1 MADTLVVRLSED
13 AFNGD
18 AQFTLDLDGVQI
30 AGPTSVTTA
39 HSGGTFQEF
48 TYTGDFGAGPHTV
61 AVHFLNDAWG
71 GTADTD
77 RNLYVGGITFDGTNY
92 AGETAQDDAMNGQPD
107 ADPDAAEMY
116 VDGTVTFTN
125 VTGSTSSGQHIVGT
139 DGDDTLTGGPGNDLI
154 EGLGGNDYLDGQAGA
169 DTLLGGDGND
179 GFANSAGNDTMTGGA
194 GIDSYS
200 FSSPSITSDPRF
212 SSETGSPTITD
223 FQPGPG
229 GDQVFFD
236 GYTDFPG
243 PFIFDEVYQKL
254 VDVPGVGTQLT
265 LQGLGPNHDITQTF
279 TFDGISRDDL
289 TPDNIYVFEPGQFF
303 AENGTEGPDTL
314 VVHVSEDA
322 WDGDA
327 IMRVTI
333 DGHEIS
339 GPVKVTTAHN
349 SGDFED
355 VTLTGTFGTG
365 PHTVNVS
372 FVNDAYGGTPDTD
385 RNLYVGGITFDGQD
399 YAAQGRPNTGAG
411 ADTDPN
417 SAEVLSN
424 GTVTFNDVGGAVPP
438 GSDTLVVYASGQV
451 EDFTVT
457 VDGKTAIGPGGISS
471 ANGETFLA
479 ADTAYVF
486 SGDFGP
492 GPHTVD
498 IHFDDQEG
506 PGSLPAHLELYGID
520 FNGQHYNV
528 DAAENGI
535 PGSST
540 DPRAISGAGTG
551 DVIFRNVAEGTP
563 TPDVILSAHL
573 NLRSGPGDDLLLTD
587 GAALGG
593 PGRDTFVVLAGD
605 GGRSLH
611 VEPGSDGDVV
621 DLVGYGYTSFA
632 DVMAHMTAISGGSQ
646 LNNPNGETITFFADG
661 SVPGSTQPTPDTFTA
676 DNFILDD
683 STPSVADQLVVH
695 VSEDAWNGDAE
706 FAVRVDGKQIGT
718 ILATTASHAQGQ
730 TEDISLL
737 GHFGD
742 GPHTVDLTFLNDAY
756 GGTPDTDRNLY
767 VEGITFNGVNYPGEG
782 QPNTGAGA
790 DTDPNAAEVMSNGTV
805 TFSNVGGSSPPPPPS
820 GTTSTIVL
828 HVSEDAYQGDAQFN
842 VRVDGAAQ
850 PATFTAHASHAAGA
864 VDDITITGD
873 FGTQGPGTIDIQFL
887 NDAWG
892 GTADTDRN
900 LYVQSID
907 VNGVHFQGNTADNDA
922 ANGHQADD
930 PSAAVMDID
939 GTATFHIDHTA
950 PPLMG

>member
-107 ADPDAAEMY
+107 ADQNAAEMY

-139 DGDDTLTGGPGNDLI
+139 DGDDNLTGGDGNDTIDGLGGNDSINGGAGDDTLTGGPGIDTYTFT
-154 EGLGGNDYLDGQAGA
+154 ETGGND
-169 DTLLGGDGND
+169 TV
-179 GFANSAGNDTMTGGA
+179 
-194 GIDSYS
+194 
-200 FSSPSITSDPRF
+200 
-212 SSETGSPTITD
+212 TD
-223 FQPGPG
+223 FQPGHG
-229 GDQVFFD
+229 GDKAFFD
-236 GYTDFPG
+236 DYAVFGG
-243 PFIFDEVYQKL
+243 PFVFDQLYQKL
-254 VDVPGVGTQLT
+254 IDVPGVGAQLT
-265 LQGLGPNHDITQTF
+265 LQNLGPNHDITQTL
-279 TFDGISRDDL
+279 TFDGISRDDI
-289 TPDNIYVFEPGQFF
+289 TPDNVLFLQPR
-303 AENGTEGPDTL
+303 ALLPTNGTQGPDTL
-314 VVHVSEDA
+314 IVHVSEDA
-322 WDGDA
+322 WNGDA
-327 IMRVTI
+327 KMRVTI
-333 DGHEIS
+333 DGHQIS
-339 GPVKVTTAHN
+339 GPVNVTTPH
-349 SGDFED
+349 SSGSFQDVTITGDF
-355 VTLTGTFGTG
+355 GNG
-365 PHTVNVS
+365 PHTVDVS
-372 FVNDAYGGTPDTD
+372 FANDAYGGTPDAD

-399 YAAQGRPNTGAG
+399 YAGQGRPNTGAG

-417 SAEVLSN
+417 AAEVLSN
-424 GTVTFNDVGGAVPP
+424 GTVTFDGVGGTIPP
-438 GSDTLVVYASGQV
+438 GPDTLVVYGATFGP
-451 EDFTVT
+451 EDMTIKL
-457 VDGKTAIGPGGISS
+457 DGKAVAGAGGISPPDGTALGEDS
-471 ANGETFLA
+471 ALT
-479 ADTAYVF
+479 F

-492 GPHTVD
+492 GPHTVY
-498 IHFDDQEG
+498 IHFEEGTG
-506 PGSLPAHLELYGID
+506 PGLPSGSFALYGID
-520 FNGQHYNV
+520 LNGQHYNV
-528 DAAENGI
+528 DAAENDV
-535 PGSST
+535 PGST
-540 DPRAISGAGTG
+540 EDPRAISGSGG
-551 DVIFRNVAEGTP
+551 NIIFRDLAEGTA
-563 TPDVILSAHL
+563 TPDVVL
-573 NLRSGPGDDLLLTD
+573 NDHVHSTGGPGDDLLQG
-587 GAALGG
+587 GAFLSGG
-593 PGRDTFVVLAGD
+593 AGRDTFVAIAGHGNEGLAFQSGA
-605 GGRSLH
+605 G
-611 VEPGSDGDVV
+611 GDVL

-632 DVMAHMTAISGGSQ
+632 DVMAHMTATSTGAQ
-646 LNNPNGETITFFADG
+646 LTNPNGETITFTADHA
-661 SVPGSTQPTPDTFTA
+661 VPGGSPAPTPDTFTA

-683 STPSVADQLVVH
+683 STPSVADQLLVH

-706 FAVRVDGKQIGT
+706 FAVRVDGKQVDIVQT
-718 ILATTASHAQGQ
+718 TTASHAQGQ
-730 TEDISLL
+730 VDNISLV
-737 GHFGD
+737 GHFGA
-742 GPHTVDLTFLNDAY
+742 GPHTVGIQFLNDAY
-756 GGTPDTDRNLY
+756 GGSADTDRNLY
-767 VEGITFNGVNYPGEG
+767 VEGITFNGVDYPGEG

-892 GTADTDRN
+892 GSADTDRN